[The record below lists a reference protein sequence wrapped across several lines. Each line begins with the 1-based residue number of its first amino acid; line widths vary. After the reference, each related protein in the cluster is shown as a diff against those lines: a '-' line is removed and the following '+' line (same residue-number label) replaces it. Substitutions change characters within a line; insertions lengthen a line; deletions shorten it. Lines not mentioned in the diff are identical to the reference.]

1 MLVTSKN
8 SEFIVFINVQFKW
21 HFCNI
26 S

>member
-1 MLVTSKN
+1 MLVTSKSN
-8 SEFIVFINVQFKW
+8 EFIVFITVQFKW

>member
-1 MLVTSKN
+1 MLVTSKSN
-8 SEFIVFINVQFKW
+8 EFIVFINVQFKW

>member
-1 MLVTSKN
+1 MVVISKN